1 MRFGYLEPMRALI
14 VAAALLLSACVSTEM
29 RRYVGQDIS
38 ELFIA
43 YGRPEAVFDLPD
55 GRRAFQYRRGEGDVV
70 IPGQTRT
77 NLTGYAN
84 WATVTTTSTPSAVMH
99 DEGCLLTFIA
109 APSGSSWR
117 VVETRVP
124 RQLVC

>member
-1 MRFGYLEPMRALI
+1 MRAFI
-14 VAAALLLSACVSTEM
+14 VGAALLLSACVSTEM

-38 ELFIA
+38 EVFIA

-55 GRRAFQYRRGEGDVV
+55 GRKAFQYRRGEGNIV

-77 NLTGYAN
+77 NVSGWGN
-84 WATVTTTSTPSAVMH
+84 WATATTTSTPDAVIH
-99 DEGCLLTFIA
+99 DSGCLLTFIA
-109 APSGSSWR
+109 APNGNSWR

-124 RQLVC
+124 RELIC